1 MTSCEELNDV
11 INKLYTK
18 YQDNEYILSKLTNW
32 VLVQLPKKL
41 ELDNTRKI
49 ERAERK
55 KLLVERQQEFTRKFL
70 KKHYY
75 YYIPTTEMFFIY
87 DKINYTTLRE
97 DDINHKILSSIS
109 SIKGDIMQWKYKI
122 KTNINKTIKN
132 NVLYNAIPESVTI
145 QSIIS
150 NFYPLLFKNKN
161 EAKYFIT
168 ILGDA
173 INKSNTYFNDLTFI
187 ISYKAKDFL
196 RDIGNLIWIYTG
208 VNILNHI
215 KFKYHDQK
223 YESIRLLTINE
234 NVELKS
240 TWSNIKENII
250 NLIVVSCFYS
260 NRYKGSENF
269 LITECDEPTNNHILY
284 LKNNDLDNI
293 IHQFTDIYIEK
304 CDETYNIP
312 WKNMLFLWKLFL
324 EDNELPNIVFTNTLK
339 LKLTSNFTYDE
350 PYERFSGITSR
361 HLPFVS
367 KFIDFFN
374 SFFYAN
380 PDEIE
385 FEISEINKLFKTS
398 CFYNNKIIADD
409 KRIVSVL
416 KHYFENITIEDD
428 KYLLGWSCKL
438 WNKEGDIDNFIENI
452 KELHKCIS
460 IYEAYIEYTKFSS
473 NSLIVSKRY
482 FEKYIGENYHEYI
495 DDEDDLKFNN

>member
-1 MTSCEELNDV
+1 MTSPEELNNTV
-11 INKLYTK
+11 NKLYTQ

-32 VLVQLPKKL
+32 IQIQLPKKL
-41 ELDNTRKI
+41 ELENIRKL
-49 ERAERK
+49 ER
-55 KLLVERQQEFTRKFL
+55 VERRKQLMESQEKFTRKFL

-75 YYIPTTEMFFIY
+75 YYIPSTEMFFTY
-87 DKINYTTLRE
+87 DKINYSTLRE
-97 DDINHKILSSIS
+97 DDINHKILSTIS

-122 KTNINKTIKN
+122 KSNINKTVKN
-132 NVLYNAIPESVTI
+132 NLLYSAIPESVTI

-150 NFYPLLFKNKN
+150 NIYPLLFKNKN

-168 ILGDA
+168 IIGDA
-173 INKSNTYFNDLTFI
+173 INKTQPIYNDLTFI
-187 ISYKAKDFL
+187 ISYKAKDFI

-223 YESIRLLTINE
+223 YESIRLLTIND

-240 TWSNIKENII
+240 TWSNLKNNII

-269 LITECDEPTNNHILY
+269 LINECDEIKKTHILY
-284 LKNNDLDNI
+284 LKLNNLDNI
-293 IHQFTDIYIEK
+293 IHNFTEVYIET

-324 EDNELPNIVFTNTLK
+324 EENELPNIVFTNTLK
-339 LKLTSNFTYDE
+339 NILTEKFTYNE
-350 PYERFSGITSR
+350 HYERFSGITSR

-367 KFIDFFN
+367 KFIDFWN
-374 SFFYAN
+374 TYFYVN

-385 FEISEINKLFKTS
+385 FEISEINKLFKHS
-398 CFYNNKIIADD
+398 LFYNSKIVADD

-416 KHYFENITIEDD
+416 KHYFENINIEDN
-428 KYLLGWSCKL
+428 KFLFGWSCKL
-438 WNKEGDIDNFIENI
+438 WNKEADLDTFIETI
-452 KELHKCIS
+452 KEEHKCIS
-460 IYEAYIEYTKFSS
+460 IYEAYLEYTKYS
-473 NSLIVSKRY
+473 NNGLTVSKRY
-482 FEKYIGENYHEYI
+482 FEKYLEENCHEYI
-495 DDEDDLKFNN
+495 DDEDDLKF

>member
-1 MTSCEELNDV
+1 MTSIEVLNETVND
-11 INKLYTK
+11 LYSK

-32 VLVQLPKKL
+32 IQIQLPKKL
-41 ELDNTRKI
+41 ELENTRKL
-49 ERAERK
+49 ERVERK
-55 KLLVERQQEFTRKFL
+55 KHLIESQQIFTRKFL

-75 YYIPTTEMFFIY
+75 YYIPSTEMFFTY
-87 DKINYTTLRE
+87 DKINYSTLRE

-132 NVLYNAIPESVTI
+132 NILYSAIPESVTI

-168 ILGDA
+168 IIGDA
-173 INKSNTYFNDLTFI
+173 INKIYPSFNDLTFI

-240 TWSNIKENII
+240 TWYNIKDNII

-260 NRYKGSENF
+260 NRYTGSENY
-269 LITECDEPTNNHILY
+269 LINECDEITKNHILY
-284 LKNNDLDNI
+284 LKNNSIDNI
-293 IHQFTDIYIEK
+293 VNKFTNSYIET
-304 CDETYNIP
+304 CDESYYIH

-339 LKLTSNFTYDE
+339 NTLTTKFTYSE
-350 PYERFSGITSR
+350 IYERFSGITSR

-367 KFIDFFN
+367 KFIDFWN
-374 SFFYAN
+374 TYFYVN

-385 FEISEINKLFKTS
+385 FEISEINKLFKNS
-398 CFYNNKIIADD
+398 VFYNNKISVDD

-416 KHYFENITIEDD
+416 KHYFENINIE
-428 KYLLGWSCKL
+428 
-438 WNKEGDIDNFIENI
+438 EE
-452 KELHKCIS
+452 
-460 IYEAYIEYTKFSS
+460 
-473 NSLIVSKRY
+473 
-482 FEKYIGENYHEYI
+482 
-495 DDEDDLKFNN
+495 